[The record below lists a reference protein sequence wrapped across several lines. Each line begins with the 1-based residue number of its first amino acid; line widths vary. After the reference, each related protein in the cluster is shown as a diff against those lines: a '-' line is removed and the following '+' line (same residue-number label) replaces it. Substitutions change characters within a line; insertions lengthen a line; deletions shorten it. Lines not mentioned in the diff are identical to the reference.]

1 MTLDLRTL
9 LAVALIVGG
18 FLLPQ
23 GGEIVVP
30 TPAPVPVEVSVDLPV
45 ADIPRDDRDDLA
57 GFYDAM
63 ADAVKNDGDKGG
75 EKLIKD
81 TADFRE
87 RHVAALRFARSA
99 DKVGVYP
106 GLGEAID
113 AVFAERLGGLDV
125 MPVSDEVRAKIIE
138 ACRDLAEGF
147 RHG

>member
-1 MTLDLRTL
+1 MTLDLRTI

-45 ADIPRDDRDDLA
+45 ADIPREDREDLA

-87 RHVAALRFARSA
+87 RHVAALVTVVLDSIRHRVVEARE
-99 DKVGVYP
+99 VV
-106 GLGEAID
+106 
-113 AVFAERLGGLDV
+113 AVFAGDVGNGEIDADLDRNG
-125 MPVSDEVRAKIIE
+125 SR
-138 ACRDLAEGF
+138 RGHHNLAAL
-147 RHG
+147 RQ